1 MKFSPIRALPCARG
15 IQVLVGLLR
24 CIAVRAVGPVWVSV
38 YGLRLTEHAA
48 AERAAVERA
57 AVERVAVEVAAV
69 EVTAVEFA
77 AVEVAA
83 AERAA
88 VERAA
93 AERAA
98 VERAAVER
106 AAVEVAAVDLGW
118 TKYHS
123 TWPYID
129 IFVDVSLVRRILV
142 LVNWHIAAAV
152 PMSAKLDSTVDQA
165 IITEVCFS
173 EAESTEFRNFAR
185 QRALP
190 ERLAFEQCL
199 DALLDI

>member
-24 CIAVRAVGPVWVSV
+24 CIAVRAVNLGWVSV

-48 AERAAVERA
+48 AEAAAVERA
-57 AVERVAVEVAAV
+57 
-69 EVTAVEFA
+69 AVEFA

-83 AERAA
+83 VERSSVERAA
-88 VERAA
+88 VEA
-93 AERAA
+93 AA

-106 AAVEVAAVDLGW
+106 AAVEVAAVELRW

-123 TWPYID
+123 TWPYVD

-142 LVNWHIAAAV
+142 LINWDPPPAV

-165 IITEVCFS
+165 ITEVFFS
-173 EAESTEFRNFAR
+173 EAESTEFRNFAG

-190 ERLAFEQCL
+190 ERLAFQERL
-199 DALLDI
+199 DALLEI

>member
-69 EVTAVEFA
+69 EVTAVE
-77 AVEVAA
+77 
-83 AERAA
+83 
-88 VERAA
+88 RAA

-106 AAVEVAAVDLGW
+106 AAVEVTAADLGW
-118 TKYHS
+118 TKYHN
-123 TWPYID
+123 TWPYVDLI
-129 IFVDVSLVRRILV
+129 VDVSLVRRILV

-190 ERLAFEQCL
+190 ERLAFQERL
-199 DALLDI
+199 DALLEI

>member
-57 AVERVAVEVAAV
+57 AVEFAAVKVAAV
-69 EVTAVEFA
+69 ERSSV
-77 AVEVAA
+77 
-83 AERAA
+83 ERAA
-88 VERAA
+88 VEA
-93 AERAA
+93 AA
-98 VERAAVER
+98 VERSSVER
-106 AAVEVAAVDLGW
+106 AAVEVAAVELRW

-123 TWPYID
+123 TWPYVDLI
-129 IFVDVSLVRRILV
+129 VDVSLVRRIFL
-142 LVNWHIAAAV
+142 LINWHIAAAV

-173 EAESTEFRNFAR
+173 EAESTEFRNFAG